1 MFCSKCGIQ
10 LVDGSVF
17 CSACGGST
25 GTGLAQSVTLKRPGL
40 VTLLAVLQF
49 IGAGVSV
56 IVCLLLALPASR
68 ESPPAMVLLAVL
80 FGGAAAIQA
89 ACGVGL
95 WKLKPW
101 GRTLQIVLAAVGLL
115 AIPIG
120 TIIAIFI
127 LIYLSKP
134 GIKALFA
141 GKSPSELTPTDLA
154 AIAAATEGSQV
165 AMIVVVV
172 LVAFGSVAALG
183 IVAAIAVP
191 GLLRARMAGN
201 EATAIGSLRAINS
214 AESAYAASAAKG
226 GYAISLAVLA
236 AACPGSTQGFIS
248 PDLSRDPSFR
258 SGYRISLS
266 PAGAVE
272 GPTDCNG
279 VRTESDYYATAVAAS
294 VGSTGTRAF
303 STSASSTIF
312 FDPSGDPPSKEATLA
327 GSATPVR

>member
-1 MFCSKCGIQ
+1 MFCPTCGTQ

-17 CSACGGST
+17 CSACGAST
-25 GTGLAQSVTLKRPGL
+25 GTGFAQSVTLKRPGL

-49 IGAGVSV
+49 IGAGLSA

-68 ESPPAMVLLAVL
+68 DSPPAVVLLAVL
-80 FGGAAAIQA
+80 FAGAAAIQA
-89 ACGVGL
+89 ACGIGL

-101 GRTLQIVLAAVGLL
+101 GRTLQIVLAAFGLL

-120 TIIAIFI
+120 TIIAIFT

-141 GKSPSELTPTDLA
+141 GKNPSELTPTDLA

-165 AMIVVVV
+165 ATIVVVV
-172 LVAFGSVAALG
+172 LVALGCVAVLG

-214 AESAYAASAAKG
+214 GEAAYAAAASKG

-236 AACPGSTQGFIS
+236 AACPGSDQGFIS
-248 PDLSRDPSFR
+248 PELSHDPSFR
-258 SGYRISLS
+258 SGYSVSLS
-266 PAGAVE
+266 SAGAVE
-272 GPTDCNG
+272 GPPDCNG
-279 VRTESDYYATAVAAS
+279 VRTERDYYATAVAGS
-294 VGSTGTRAF
+294 VGSTGMRAF

-312 FDPSGDPPSKEATLA
+312 FDPSGDPPSKEMTLS
-327 GSATPVR
+327 GSATPLR